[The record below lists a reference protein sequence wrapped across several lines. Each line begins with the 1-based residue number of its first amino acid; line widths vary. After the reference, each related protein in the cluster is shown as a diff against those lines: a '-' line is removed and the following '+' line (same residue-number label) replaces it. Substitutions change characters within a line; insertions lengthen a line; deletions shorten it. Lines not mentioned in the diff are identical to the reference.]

1 MKKLTKIIVLL
12 SSVTASSLMLT
23 ACHENPLKAH
33 SEREN
38 VATLQE
44 AARMAE
50 KGLSLPSFK
59 RGRTYLECMKDKQVE
74 VGCGEFFEKML
85 QALKTKQG
93 YGGMNLS
100 DLTDKKTF
108 ASLADS
114 YEDKLFNTI
123 D

>member
-1 MKKLTKIIVLL
+1 MKKLTKTIVLL

-23 ACHENPLKAH
+23 ACHENPLKSH

-38 VATLQE
+38 ITALQE
-44 AARMAE
+44 AARAAE

-59 RGRTYLECMKDKQVE
+59 RGRTYLDCMKGKPVE
-74 VGCGEFFEKML
+74 VGCERFFEHML

-93 YGGMNLS
+93 YKNMSLS
-100 DLTDKKTF
+100 DLTDKKSF

>member
-1 MKKLTKIIVLL
+1 MKKLTKTIVLL

-23 ACHENPLKAH
+23 ACHENPLKSH
-33 SEREN
+33 GTREN

-44 AARMAE
+44 VARMAE
-50 KGLSLPSFK
+50 KDLSLPSFK
-59 RGRTYLECMKDKQVE
+59 RGRTYLDCMKGKPVE
-74 VGCGEFFEKML
+74 VGCEQFFGKML